1 MTDLFIEDKIHDECG
16 VFGIF
21 GNDTTDIIDETY
33 LALYALQHRGTLGA
47 GIAINDNGNM
57 SVVKGFGVVP
67 EALPEKELSRL
78 KKAKIALGH
87 VRHTTASVAND
98 RTSIQPLLMR
108 YVNGQLSLA
117 LNGALTNYTELR
129 EHLHRGGAIFQSNS
143 DIEVIAYIIAQER
156 LETASIEEAV
166 LNAMDKIKG
175 AYSMVMM
182 APSRL
187 IGVRDPRG
195 FRPLCIG
202 KLGEN
207 YIITSESCV
216 FDSLGGEFVRDVE
229 PGEMVVID
237 DEGVHSYKNN
247 CGGKTSLCIF
257 EFVYFARPDSVL
269 DGMCV
274 NIARQRAGIE
284 LAKEHPVEAD
294 MVCAVPD
301 CGIDAAIGYSMQS
314 GIQYGVGLVKNRF
327 IGRAHNNRKK
337 HAQYNLRIK
346 LNAMKSNVQGKRIVL
361 IDDSIVKG
369 ETSKHIVS
377 MLKKAGAKEVH
388 LRISSPPFKHP
399 CYFGTDIDSTDN
411 LIAAHKS
418 IDEMCAEIGADS
430 LGFLSINGLHKIADE
445 CKIDFC
451 DACFS
456 GDYPIEAP
464 PTNPVSAYVVCVRMY

>member
-117 LNGALTNYTELR
+117 LNGALTNYSELR

-156 LETASIEEAV
+156 LKTASIEEAV

-247 CGGKTSLCIF
+247 CGGKTSLCLF

-430 LGFLSINGLHKIADE
+430 LGFLSINGLHRIADE

-456 GDYPIEAP
+456 GNYPIDASRQSHEDKY
-464 PTNPVSAYVVCVRMY
+464 SKKL

>member
-21 GNDTTDIIDETY
+21 GNDATDIIDETY

-78 KKAKIALGH
+78 KKAKMALGH

-117 LNGALTNYTELR
+117 LNGALTNYSELR

-202 KLGEN
+202 KLGKN

-247 CGGKTSLCIF
+247 CGGKTSLCLF

-388 LRISSPPFKHP
+388 LRISSPPFKYP

-430 LGFLSINGLHKIADE
+430 LGFLSIDGLHRIADE

-456 GDYPIEAP
+456 GNYPIEA
-464 PTNPVSAYVVCVRMY
+464 SRQSHEDKYSKKL

>member
-117 LNGALTNYTELR
+117 LNGALTNYSELR

-156 LETASIEEAV
+156 LKTASIEEAV

-247 CGGKTSLCIF
+247 CGGKTSLCLF

-301 CGIDAAIGYSMQS
+301 CGIDAAIGYSMES

-388 LRISSPPFKHP
+388 LRISSPPFKYP

-411 LIAAHKS
+411 LIAAHRS

-430 LGFLSINGLHKIADE
+430 LGFLSIDGLHRIADE

-456 GDYPIEAP
+456 GDYPIEA
-464 PTNPVSAYVVCVRMY
+464 SRQSHEDKYSKKL

>member
-117 LNGALTNYTELR
+117 LNGALTNYSELR

-175 AYSMVMM
+175 AYSMVMI

-247 CGGKTSLCIF
+247 CGGKTSLCLF

-388 LRISSPPFKHP
+388 LRISSPPFKYP

-430 LGFLSINGLHKIADE
+430 LGFLSIDGLHRIADE

-456 GDYPIEAP
+456 GDYPIEA
-464 PTNPVSAYVVCVRMY
+464 SRQSHEDKYSKKL

>member
-117 LNGALTNYTELR
+117 LNGALTNYSELR

-202 KLGEN
+202 KLGKN

-247 CGGKTSLCIF
+247 CGGKTSLCLF

-388 LRISSPPFKHP
+388 LRISSPPFKYP

-430 LGFLSINGLHKIADE
+430 LGFLSINGLHRIADE

-456 GDYPIEAP
+456 GNYPIDASRQSHEDKY
-464 PTNPVSAYVVCVRMY
+464 SKKL

>member
-87 VRHTTASVAND
+87 VRHTTASAAND

-117 LNGALTNYTELR
+117 LNGALTNYSELR

-202 KLGEN
+202 KLGKN

-247 CGGKTSLCIF
+247 CGGKTSLCLF

-388 LRISSPPFKHP
+388 LRISSPPFKYP

-430 LGFLSINGLHKIADE
+430 LGFLSINGLHRIADE

-456 GDYPIEAP
+456 GNYPIDASRQSHEDKY
-464 PTNPVSAYVVCVRMY
+464 SKKL

>member
-117 LNGALTNYTELR
+117 LNGALTNYSELR

-202 KLGEN
+202 KLGKN

-247 CGGKTSLCIF
+247 CGGKTSLCLF

-430 LGFLSINGLHKIADE
+430 LCFLSINGLHKIADE

-456 GDYPIEAP
+456 GDYPIEA
-464 PTNPVSAYVVCVRMY
+464 SRQSHEDKYSKKL

>member
-78 KKAKIALGH
+78 KKAKITLGH

-117 LNGALTNYTELR
+117 LNGALTNYSELR

-247 CGGKTSLCIF
+247 CGGKTSLCLF

-327 IGRAHNNRKK
+327 IGGAHNNRKK
-337 HAQYNLRIK
+337 HAQYNLTIK

-388 LRISSPPFKHP
+388 LRISSPPFKYP

-430 LGFLSINGLHKIADE
+430 LGFLSIDGLHRIADE

-456 GDYPIEAP
+456 GDYPIEA
-464 PTNPVSAYVVCVRMY
+464 SRQSHEDKYSKKL

>member
-117 LNGALTNYTELR
+117 LNGALTNYSELR

-202 KLGEN
+202 KLGKN

-247 CGGKTSLCIF
+247 CGGKTSLCLF
-257 EFVYFARPDSVL
+257 EFVYFGRPDSVL

-456 GDYPIEAP
+456 GDYPIEA
-464 PTNPVSAYVVCVRMY
+464 SRQSHEDKYSKKL

>member
-21 GNDTTDIIDETY
+21 GNDATDIIDETY

-117 LNGALTNYTELR
+117 LNGALTNYSELR

-156 LETASIEEAV
+156 LKTASIEEAV

-247 CGGKTSLCIF
+247 CGGKTSLCLF

-274 NIARQRAGIE
+274 NIARQRAGVE

-388 LRISSPPFKHP
+388 LRISSPPFKYP

-430 LGFLSINGLHKIADE
+430 LGFLSIDGLHRIADE

-456 GDYPIEAP
+456 GNYPIDA
-464 PTNPVSAYVVCVRMY
+464 SRQSHDDKYSKKL

>member
-117 LNGALTNYTELR
+117 LNGALTNYSELR
-129 EHLHRGGAIFQSNS
+129 EHLHRDGAIFQSNS

-156 LETASIEEAV
+156 LKTASIEEAV

-247 CGGKTSLCIF
+247 CGGKTSLCLF

-388 LRISSPPFKHP
+388 LRISSPPFKYP

-411 LIAAHKS
+411 LIAAHRS

-430 LGFLSINGLHKIADE
+430 LGFLSIDGLHRIADE

-456 GDYPIEAP
+456 GDYPIEA
-464 PTNPVSAYVVCVRMY
+464 SRQSHEDKYSKKL

>member
-247 CGGKTSLCIF
+247 CGGKTSLCLF

-388 LRISSPPFKHP
+388 LRISSPPFKYP

-456 GDYPIEAP
+456 GDYPIEA
-464 PTNPVSAYVVCVRMY
+464 SRQSHEDKYSKKL

>member
-21 GNDTTDIIDETY
+21 GNDETNIIDETY

-98 RTSIQPLLMR
+98 RASIQPLLMR

-117 LNGALTNYTELR
+117 LNGALTNYSELR

-156 LETASIEEAV
+156 LKTASIEEAV

-247 CGGKTSLCIF
+247 CGGKTSLCLF

-388 LRISSPPFKHP
+388 LRISSPPFKYP

-430 LGFLSINGLHKIADE
+430 LGFLSIDGLHRIADE

-456 GDYPIEAP
+456 GNYPIEA
-464 PTNPVSAYVVCVRMY
+464 SRQSHEDKYSKKL

>member
-57 SVVKGFGVVP
+57 NVVKGFGVVP

-117 LNGALTNYTELR
+117 LNGALTNYSKLR

-247 CGGKTSLCIF
+247 CGGKTSLCLF

-388 LRISSPPFKHP
+388 LRISSPPFKYP

-430 LGFLSINGLHKIADE
+430 LGFLSIDGLHRIADE

-456 GDYPIEAP
+456 GDYPIEA
-464 PTNPVSAYVVCVRMY
+464 SRQSHEDKYSKKL

>member
-21 GNDTTDIIDETY
+21 GNDATDIIDETY

-117 LNGALTNYTELR
+117 LNGALTNYSELR

-156 LETASIEEAV
+156 LKTASIEEAV

-247 CGGKTSLCIF
+247 CGGKTSLCLF

-388 LRISSPPFKHP
+388 LRISSPPFKYP

-430 LGFLSINGLHKIADE
+430 LGFLSIDGLHRIADE

-456 GDYPIEAP
+456 GNYPIEA
-464 PTNPVSAYVVCVRMY
+464 SRQSHEDKYSKKL

>member
-117 LNGALTNYTELR
+117 LNGALTNYSELR

-156 LETASIEEAV
+156 LKTASIEEAV

-247 CGGKTSLCIF
+247 CGGKTSLCLF

-388 LRISSPPFKHP
+388 LRISSPPFKYP

-430 LGFLSINGLHKIADE
+430 LGFLSINGLHRIADE

-456 GDYPIEAP
+456 GNYPIDASRQSHEDKY
-464 PTNPVSAYVVCVRMY
+464 SKKL

>member
-117 LNGALTNYTELR
+117 LNGALTNYSELR

-247 CGGKTSLCIF
+247 CGGKTSLCLF

-337 HAQYNLRIK
+337 HAQYNSRIK

-388 LRISSPPFKHP
+388 LRISSPPFKYP

-430 LGFLSINGLHKIADE
+430 LGFLSIDGLHRIADE

-456 GDYPIEAP
+456 GDYPIEA
-464 PTNPVSAYVVCVRMY
+464 SRQSHEDKYSKKL

>member
-57 SVVKGFGVVP
+57 NVVKGFGVVP

-117 LNGALTNYTELR
+117 LNGALTNYSELR

-247 CGGKTSLCIF
+247 CGGKTSLCLF

-346 LNAMKSNVQGKRIVL
+346 LNAMKSNVQGKRIIL

-388 LRISSPPFKHP
+388 LRISSPPFKYP

-430 LGFLSINGLHKIADE
+430 LGFLSIDGLHRIADE

-456 GDYPIEAP
+456 GDYPIEA
-464 PTNPVSAYVVCVRMY
+464 SRQSHEDKYSKKL

>member
-117 LNGALTNYTELR
+117 LNGALTNYSELR

-202 KLGEN
+202 KLGKN

-247 CGGKTSLCIF
+247 CGGKTSLCLF

-377 MLKKAGAKEVH
+377 MLES
-388 LRISSPPFKHP
+388 RS
-399 CYFGTDIDSTDN
+399 
-411 LIAAHKS
+411 
-418 IDEMCAEIGADS
+418 
-430 LGFLSINGLHKIADE
+430 
-445 CKIDFC
+445 
-451 DACFS
+451 
-456 GDYPIEAP
+456 
-464 PTNPVSAYVVCVRMY
+464 

>member
-117 LNGALTNYTELR
+117 LNGALTNYSELR

-156 LETASIEEAV
+156 LKTASIEEAV

-195 FRPLCIG
+195 FRPLCVG

-247 CGGKTSLCIF
+247 CGGKTSLCLF

-388 LRISSPPFKHP
+388 LRISSPPFKYP

-430 LGFLSINGLHKIADE
+430 LGFLSIDGLHRIADE

-456 GDYPIEAP
+456 GDYPIEA
-464 PTNPVSAYVVCVRMY
+464 SRQSHEDKYSKKL

>member
-1 MTDLFIEDKIHDECG
+1 M
-16 VFGIF
+16 IF
-21 GNDTTDIIDETY
+21 IIDETY

-117 LNGALTNYTELR
+117 LNGALTNYSELR

-247 CGGKTSLCIF
+247 CGGKTSLCLF

-388 LRISSPPFKHP
+388 LRISSPPFKYP

-430 LGFLSINGLHKIADE
+430 LGFLSIDGLHRIADE

-456 GDYPIEAP
+456 GDYPIEA
-464 PTNPVSAYVVCVRMY
+464 SRQSHEDKYSKKL

>member
-117 LNGALTNYTELR
+117 LNGALTNYSELR

-156 LETASIEEAV
+156 LKTASIEEAV

-247 CGGKTSLCIF
+247 CGGKTSLCLF

-274 NIARQRAGIE
+274 NIARQRAGVE

-301 CGIDAAIGYSMQS
+301 CGIDAAIGYSMES

-388 LRISSPPFKHP
+388 LRISSPPFKYP

-411 LIAAHKS
+411 LIAAHRS

-430 LGFLSINGLHKIADE
+430 LGFLSIDGLHRIADE

-456 GDYPIEAP
+456 GDYPIEA
-464 PTNPVSAYVVCVRMY
+464 SRQSHEDKYSKKL

>member
-21 GNDTTDIIDETY
+21 GNDATDIIDETY

-117 LNGALTNYTELR
+117 LNGALTNYSELR

-202 KLGEN
+202 KLGKN

-388 LRISSPPFKHP
+388 LRISSPPFKYP

-430 LGFLSINGLHKIADE
+430 LGFLSIDGLHRIADE

-456 GDYPIEAP
+456 GDYPIEA
-464 PTNPVSAYVVCVRMY
+464 SRQSHEDKYSKKL

>member
-117 LNGALTNYTELR
+117 LNGALTNYSELR

-156 LETASIEEAV
+156 LKTASIEEAV

-207 YIITSESCV
+207 YIVTSESCV

-237 DEGVHSYKNN
+237 DEGVHSYNNN
-247 CGGKTSLCIF
+247 CGGKTSLCLF

-388 LRISSPPFKHP
+388 LRISSPPFKYP

-430 LGFLSINGLHKIADE
+430 LGFLSIDGLHRIADE

-456 GDYPIEAP
+456 GDYPIEA
-464 PTNPVSAYVVCVRMY
+464 SRQSHEDKYSKKL

>member
-314 GIQYGVGLVKNRF
+314 GIQYGIGLVKNRF

-388 LRISSPPFKHP
+388 LRISSPPFKYP

-430 LGFLSINGLHKIADE
+430 LGFLSINGLHRIADE

-456 GDYPIEAP
+456 GNYPIDASRQSHEDKY
-464 PTNPVSAYVVCVRMY
+464 SKKL

>member
-117 LNGALTNYTELR
+117 LNGALTNYSELR

-247 CGGKTSLCIF
+247 CGGKTSLCLF

-388 LRISSPPFKHP
+388 LRISSPPFKYP

-456 GDYPIEAP
+456 GDYPIEA
-464 PTNPVSAYVVCVRMY
+464 SRQSHEDKYSKKL

>member
-1 MTDLFIEDKIHDECG
+1 M
-16 VFGIF
+16 FGIF

-117 LNGALTNYTELR
+117 LNGALTNYSELR

-202 KLGEN
+202 KLGKN

-247 CGGKTSLCIF
+247 CGGKTSLCLF

-456 GDYPIEAP
+456 GDYPIEA
-464 PTNPVSAYVVCVRMY
+464 SRQSHEDKYSKKL

>member
-117 LNGALTNYTELR
+117 LNGALTNYSELR

-156 LETASIEEAV
+156 LKTASIEEAV

-247 CGGKTSLCIF
+247 CGGKTSLCLF

-269 DGMCV
+269 YGMCV

-388 LRISSPPFKHP
+388 LRISSPPFKYP

-430 LGFLSINGLHKIADE
+430 LGFLSIDGLHRIADE

-456 GDYPIEAP
+456 GDYPIEA
-464 PTNPVSAYVVCVRMY
+464 SRQSHEDKYSKKL

>member
-78 KKAKIALGH
+78 KKAKMALGH

-117 LNGALTNYTELR
+117 LNGALTNYSELR

-156 LETASIEEAV
+156 LKTASIEEAV

-247 CGGKTSLCIF
+247 CGGKTSLCLF

-388 LRISSPPFKHP
+388 LRISSPPFKYP

-430 LGFLSINGLHKIADE
+430 LGFLSIDGLHRIADE

-456 GDYPIEAP
+456 GDYPIEA
-464 PTNPVSAYVVCVRMY
+464 SRQSHEDKYSKKL

>member
-117 LNGALTNYTELR
+117 LNGALTNYSVLR

-247 CGGKTSLCIF
+247 CGGKTSLCLF

-388 LRISSPPFKHP
+388 LRISSPPFKYP

-430 LGFLSINGLHKIADE
+430 LGFLSIDGLHRIADE

-456 GDYPIEAP
+456 GDYPIEA
-464 PTNPVSAYVVCVRMY
+464 SRQSHEDKYSKKL

>member
-117 LNGALTNYTELR
+117 LNGALTNYSELR

-156 LETASIEEAV
+156 LKTASIEEAV

-247 CGGKTSLCIF
+247 CGGKTSLCLF

-274 NIARQRAGIE
+274 NIARQRAGVE

-388 LRISSPPFKHP
+388 LRISSPPFKYP

-430 LGFLSINGLHKIADE
+430 LGFLSIDGLHRIADE

-456 GDYPIEAP
+456 GNYPIDASRQSHEDKY
-464 PTNPVSAYVVCVRMY
+464 SKKL

>member
-117 LNGALTNYTELR
+117 LNGALTNYSELR

-247 CGGKTSLCIF
+247 CGGKTSLCLF

-388 LRISSPPFKHP
+388 LRISSPPFKYP

-430 LGFLSINGLHKIADE
+430 LGFLSIDGLHRIADE

-456 GDYPIEAP
+456 GNYPIEA
-464 PTNPVSAYVVCVRMY
+464 SRQSHEDKYSKKL

>member
-117 LNGALTNYTELR
+117 LNGALTNYSELR

-156 LETASIEEAV
+156 LKTASIEEAV

-247 CGGKTSLCIF
+247 CGGKTSLCLF

-274 NIARQRAGIE
+274 NIARQRAGVE

-314 GIQYGVGLVKNRF
+314 GIQYGIGLVKNRF

-388 LRISSPPFKHP
+388 LRISSPPFKYP

-430 LGFLSINGLHKIADE
+430 LGFLSINGLHRIADE

-456 GDYPIEAP
+456 GNYPIDASRQSHEDKY
-464 PTNPVSAYVVCVRMY
+464 SKKL

>member
-117 LNGALTNYTELR
+117 LNGALTNYSELR

-156 LETASIEEAV
+156 LKTAGIEEAV

-247 CGGKTSLCIF
+247 CGGKTSLCLF

-274 NIARQRAGIE
+274 NIARQRAGVE

-388 LRISSPPFKHP
+388 LRISSPPFKYP

-430 LGFLSINGLHKIADE
+430 LGFLSINGLHRIADE

-456 GDYPIEAP
+456 GNYPIDASRQSHEDKY
-464 PTNPVSAYVVCVRMY
+464 SKKL

>member
-87 VRHTTASVAND
+87 VRHTTASVVND

-117 LNGALTNYTELR
+117 LNGALTNYSELR

-156 LETASIEEAV
+156 LKTASIEEAV

-247 CGGKTSLCIF
+247 CGGKTSLCLF

-388 LRISSPPFKHP
+388 LRISSPPFKYP

-430 LGFLSINGLHKIADE
+430 LGFLSIDGLHRIADE

-456 GDYPIEAP
+456 GNYPIDASRQSHEDKY
-464 PTNPVSAYVVCVRMY
+464 SKKL

>member
-117 LNGALTNYTELR
+117 LNGALTNYSELR

-156 LETASIEEAV
+156 LKTASIEEAV

-247 CGGKTSLCIF
+247 CGGKTSLCLF

-388 LRISSPPFKHP
+388 LRISSPPFKYP

-430 LGFLSINGLHKIADE
+430 LGFLSIDGLHRIADE

-456 GDYPIEAP
+456 GDYPIEA
-464 PTNPVSAYVVCVRMY
+464 SRQSHEDKYSKKL

>member
-117 LNGALTNYTELR
+117 LNGALTNYSELR

-156 LETASIEEAV
+156 LKTASIEEAV

-247 CGGKTSLCIF
+247 CGGKTSICLF

-388 LRISSPPFKHP
+388 LRISSPPFKYP

-411 LIAAHKS
+411 LIAAHRS

-430 LGFLSINGLHKIADE
+430 LGFLSIDGLHRIADE

-456 GDYPIEAP
+456 GDYPIEA
-464 PTNPVSAYVVCVRMY
+464 SRQSHEDKYSKKL

>member
-117 LNGALTNYTELR
+117 LNGALTNYSELR

-456 GDYPIEAP
+456 GDYPIEA
-464 PTNPVSAYVVCVRMY
+464 SRQSHEDKYSKKL